1 MSFYIFCKNNIFRGD
16 IAGSSYRK
24 CGSTMLMHSIST
36 VGLYFCKISFWHFDF
51 STRLYARIYELF
63 CVSFRILSYRKTD
76 SNLIVSYTTIYC
88 VFCCFVWGLI
98 WKNYAWICKEKERVA
113 RLINTKCRTPCE
125 EMPVIIRLFRG
136 LFILLPW
143 FFYTVTVLNIA

>member
-24 CGSTMLMHSIST
+24 CGSTVFMHSIST
-36 VGLYFCKISFWHFDF
+36 VGLYSCKISFWHFDF
-51 STRLYARIYELF
+51 STRLYARICEQF
-63 CVSFRILSYRKTD
+63 CASFRILSYRRGNIIYLSDYHGFSSIFYVWNNHPFRKKIRFKTD
-76 SNLIVSYTTIYC
+76 RNERDAHLVSMG
-88 VFCCFVWGLI
+88 W
-98 WKNYAWICKEKERVA
+98 WS
-113 RLINTKCRTPCE
+113 PCE